1 MIKVNIKSYI
11 MAARPKT
18 LPAAIVPVWLG
29 CVLAYYLAGVFDLW
43 LAFCTVMGAIW
54 IQIGTNFFNDAIDSD
69 KGADTEKRLG
79 PIRAT
84 ASGLLSRNAV
94 YGSAVVCLLIAGVF
108 GWMLFEA
115 RGWTI
120 VAIGVPS
127 LYLCYGY
134 TGGPWPLAYRGL
146 GELFV
151 ILFFG
156 LVAVMGTVYVQT
168 GQWFWEA
175 GLLGLQAGL
184 LSAVL
189 ISINNLRDR
198 EEDAGNDKRTMAV
211 KFGEKNA
218 KRFVLLEIFL
228 PALLGLIWVWRGDWT
243 LAVWVL
249 PYLLL
254 GSIISKGI
262 MSNAPGSIYNKYL
275 ALGGLQ
281 LIVFGVLFHLGA
293 G

>member
-1 MIKVNIKSYI
+1 
-11 MAARPKT
+11 MAVRSKT

-29 CVLAYYLAGVFDLW
+29 CVLAFYLTGSFDLW

-69 KGADTEKRLG
+69 KGADTENRLG

-84 ASGLLSRNAV
+84 AGGLLSRNVV
-94 YGSAVVCLLIAGVF
+94 YGSAIVCLMIAAVF
-108 GWMLFEA
+108 GWVLFEA
-115 RGWTI
+115 RGGTI
-120 VAIGVPS
+120 VAIGIPS

-134 TGGPWPLAYRGL
+134 TGGLWPLAYRGL

-151 ILFFG
+151 VLFFG
-156 LVAVMGTVYVQT
+156 FVAVMGTVFVQT

-175 GLLGLQAGL
+175 GLLGFQVGF

-198 EEDAGNDKRTMAV
+198 EEDTGNDKRTMAV
-211 KFGEKNA
+211 KFGEKIA
-218 KRFVLLEIFL
+218 KKVVLLEVFL
-228 PALLGLIWVWRGDWT
+228 PALLGSVWVWRGDWN
-243 LAVWVL
+243 LAIWVL

-254 GSIISKGI
+254 GTLISKGI
-262 MSNAPGSIYNKYL
+262 MSNPPGKLYNKYL

-293 G
+293 T

>member
-1 MIKVNIKSYI
+1 

-29 CVLAYYLAGVFDLW
+29 CVLAYYLTGVFDAW
-43 LAFCTVMGAIW
+43 LAFYTVMGAVW

-79 PIRAT
+79 PVRAT
-84 ASGLLSRNAV
+84 ASGLLSRNVV
-94 YGSAVVCLLIAGVF
+94 YGSAVVCLLIAAIF
-108 GWMLFEA
+108 GWLLFEA
-115 RGWTI
+115 RGWTM
-120 VAIGVPS
+120 VAIGIPS

-151 ILFFG
+151 VLFFG
-156 LVAVMGTVYVQT
+156 LLAVMGTVFVQT
-168 GQWFWEA
+168 GQWMWEA

-198 EEDAGNDKRTMAV
+198 EEDTGNDKRTVAV
-211 KFGEKNA
+211 KFGESFA
-218 KRFVLLEIFL
+218 KKFILLEIFL
-228 PALLGLIWVWRGDWT
+228 PALLGIVWIWRGDWQ
-243 LAVWVL
+243 LAIWVL

-254 GSIISKGI
+254 GVLISRGV
-262 MSNAPGSIYNKYL
+262 MSNVPGKIYNKYL

-293 G
+293 SC